1 MWLVWVVIIQQAV
14 ISEKSING
22 RDLNPELLMNISEI
36 IQYWGYPSEEHE
48 IMTSDGYYLKA
59 NRIPN
64 GIRSSEKTDA
74 GYDVW
79 IINNRGTTWSR
90 RHQNLTID
98 QEEFWDFSFDEMARY
113 DLPAM
118 ISFIVKK
125 TRNSKI
131 HLVGYSQGA
140 TQGLIAL
147 SSVPYVAEKIKM
159 FHALSPATIVKNSQT
174 PIIKL
179 LFLPDAVLK
188 GLLGRRDFFLRNEIS
203 REIVIRTCSSIIYNK
218 LCSRI
223 ISFFGGYNEKNLNLS
238 RMDVYMSY
246 FPDSTSVQN
255 ILHWGQSQIISHH
268 GYPSEEYEVL
278 TEDGYYLTINRIPWG
293 RKNISVIDP
302 TEPKRVVFLQ
312 HGILGEASHWVQN
325 MANNSLGFIFA
336 DAGYDVWLGNSRGTS
351 MSQRHQTFSVDQVEF
366 WNFSFHE
373 MAMYDL
379 PATINFILKKTK
391 QKQLYYVGYSQGA
404 TIGFIAFSAMPELS
418 KKIRM
423 FLALAPVIYA
433 TYVPNNL
440 LKSLSSFPQYSF
452 KQIFG
457 DKNTQNPIKH
467 FMKKLCT
474 IAFMHKLCAKFIFFP
489 DTYNTTNLNMSRIDV
504 YAAHFPDIT
513 SVKTILHWKQILDTG
528 LFRYFD
534 YEDKNQ
540 MIYKQSS
547 PPSYQIKDLSVP
559 TAVWSGGQDTVA
571 DPKDIEL
578 LLSGIVNLVY
588 HCSWADWTHWDLIW
602 GLNAPQ
608 RMFFKII
615 QLMEK
620 SV

>member
-1 MWLVWVVIIQQAV
+1 
-14 ISEKSING
+14 
-22 RDLNPELLMNISEI
+22 
-36 IQYWGYPSEEHE
+36 
-48 IMTSDGYYLKA
+48 
-59 NRIPN
+59 
-64 GIRSSEKTDA
+64 
-74 GYDVW
+74 
-79 IINNRGTTWSR
+79 
-90 RHQNLTID
+90 
-98 QEEFWDFSFDEMARY
+98 MARY

-159 FHALSPATIVKNSQT
+159 FHALSPATTLKNSQT

-188 GLLGRRDFFLRNEIS
+188 GLLGRRDFFLRNEIV
-203 REIVIRTCSSIIYNK
+203 RKIVIHKCSSIVYNK
-218 LCSRI
+218 LCSRV
-223 ISFFGGYNEKNLNLS
+223 ISFIGGYNEKNLNLS

-255 ILHWGQSQIISHH
+255 ILHWGQSQMISHH

-293 RKNISVIDP
+293 RKNIALIDP
-302 TEPKRVVFLQ
+302 RPVVFLQ
-312 HGILGEASHWVQN
+312 HGISGDASHWVEN
-325 MANNSLGFIFA
+325 MANNSLGFILA

-351 MSQRHQTFSVDQVEF
+351 VSQRHQTFSVDQEEF

-391 QKQLYYVGYSQGA
+391 QKQLYYVGCSQGA

-418 KKIRM
+418 QKIRM
-423 FLALAPVIYA
+423 FLAIAPVIYV

-440 LKSLSSFPQYSF
+440 LRLLSSLPQYSF

-457 DKNTQNPIKH
+457 GKNTMFPQKPIKD

-474 IAFMHKLCAKFIFFP
+474 IAFMHKLCAKLIFFP

-513 SVKTILHWKQILDTG
+513 SVKSILHWKQMLDTG

-547 PPSYQIKDLSVP
+547 PPSYQIKDLLVP
-559 TAVWSGGQDTVA
+559 TAVWSGGQDTIA

-588 HCSWADWTHWDLIW
+588 HCSWADWTHWDFIW

>member
-1 MWLVWVVIIQQAV
+1 MWTFIVLAYLIRGLTGYEELFGHV
-14 ISEKSING
+14 
-22 RDLNPELLMNISEI
+22 NPE
-36 IQYWGYPSEEHE
+36 
-48 IMTSDGYYLKA
+48 
-59 NRIPN
+59 
-64 GIRSSEKTDA
+64 
-74 GYDVW
+74 
-79 IINNRGTTWSR
+79 
-90 RHQNLTID
+90 
-98 QEEFWDFSFDEMARY
+98 
-113 DLPAM
+113 
-118 ISFIVKK
+118 
-125 TRNSKI
+125 
-131 HLVGYSQGA
+131 
-140 TQGLIAL
+140 
-147 SSVPYVAEKIKM
+147 
-159 FHALSPATIVKNSQT
+159 
-174 PIIKL
+174 
-179 LFLPDAVLK
+179 
-188 GLLGRRDFFLRNEIS
+188 
-203 REIVIRTCSSIIYNK
+203 
-218 LCSRI
+218 
-223 ISFFGGYNEKNLNLS
+223 
-238 RMDVYMSY
+238 VYMN
-246 FPDSTSVQN
+246 V
-255 ILHWGQSQIISHH
+255 SQMISHH

-293 RKNISVIDP
+293 RKNIALIDP
-302 TEPKRVVFLQ
+302 RPVVFLQ
-312 HGILGEASHWVQN
+312 HGISGDASHWVEN
-325 MANNSLGFIFA
+325 MVNNSLGFILA

-351 MSQRHQTFSVDQVEF
+351 VSQRHQTFSVDQEEF

-391 QKQLYYVGYSQGA
+391 QKQLYYVGCSQGA

-418 KKIRM
+418 QKIRM
-423 FLALAPVIYA
+423 FLAIAPVIYV

-440 LKSLSSFPQYSF
+440 LRLLSSLPQYSF

-457 DKNTQNPIKH
+457 GKNTMFPQKPIKD

-474 IAFMHKLCAKFIFFP
+474 IAFMHKLCAKLIFFP

-513 SVKTILHWKQILDTG
+513 SVKSILHWKQMLDTG

-547 PPSYQIKDLSVP
+547 PPSYQIKDLLVP
-559 TAVWSGGQDTVA
+559 TAVWSGGQDTIA

-588 HCSWADWTHWDLIW
+588 HCSWADWTHWDFIW

>member
-1 MWLVWVVIIQQAV
+1 ML
-14 ISEKSING
+14 G
-22 RDLNPELLMNISEI
+22 
-36 IQYWGYPSEEHE
+36 
-48 IMTSDGYYLKA
+48 
-59 NRIPN
+59 
-64 GIRSSEKTDA
+64 
-74 GYDVW
+74 
-79 IINNRGTTWSR
+79 
-90 RHQNLTID
+90 
-98 QEEFWDFSFDEMARY
+98 FSFR
-113 DLPAM
+113 
-118 ISFIVKK
+118 KK
-125 TRNSKI
+125 NIQS
-131 HLVGYSQGA
+131 
-140 TQGLIAL
+140 
-147 SSVPYVAEKIKM
+147 YVR
-159 FHALSPATIVKNSQT
+159 VNCY
-174 PIIKL
+174 
-179 LFLPDAVLK
+179 
-188 GLLGRRDFFLRNEIS
+188 FFLS
-203 REIVIRTCSSIIYNK
+203 
-218 LCSRI
+218 
-223 ISFFGGYNEKNLNLS
+223 
-238 RMDVYMSY
+238 
-246 FPDSTSVQN
+246 
-255 ILHWGQSQIISHH
+255 QSQMISHH

-278 TEDGYYLTINRIPWG
+278 TDDGYYLTINRIPWG
-293 RKNISVIDP
+293 RKNF
-302 TEPKRVVFLQ
+302 PKLVVFLQ
-312 HGILGEASHWVQN
+312 HGISGEASHWVEN
-325 MANNSLGFIFA
+325 MANNSLGFILV

-351 MSQRHQTFSVDQVEF
+351 MSQRHQTFSVDQEEF

-391 QKQLYYVGYSQGA
+391 QKQLYYIGYSQGA

-440 LKSLSSFPQYSF
+440 LKLLSSIPQYSF

-457 DKNTQNPIKH
+457 DKNTMFFQKPIKD

-474 IAFMHKLCAKFIFFP
+474 ITFMHKLCAKFIFFP

-513 SVKTILHWKQILDTG
+513 SIKTILHWKQTYSI
-528 LFRYFD
+528 
-534 YEDKNQ
+534 KAS
-540 MIYKQSS
+540 IQSFFFGS
-547 PPSYQIKDLSVP
+547 PPSYQIKDLLVP
-559 TAVWSGGQDTVA
+559 TAVWSGGQDTIA